1 MACIDINRLSELFSA
16 SDVSINESQL
26 SAFGRYADLLVEWNE
41 KINLTAITDPK
52 GIEEK
57 HFLDSCLPLN
67 LFDIPSN
74 AAVIDVGTGAGFPGI
89 PFKIMRPDIS
99 LTLLDSLQKRIGFL
113 NAVLD
118 AVSLSAEAVHGRAED
133 MGKLSNMRE
142 QYDIAT
148 ARAVARLSVLS
159 EYCLPFVKVEGYFIA
174 LKGGDCSDEIDAS
187 LNAIGTLGGK
197 LEKAVEYQ
205 LPSGDRRTLVVI
217 KKIKPTLA
225 AYPRPKGKMNK
236 KPL

>member
-26 SAFGRYADLLVEWNE
+26 NAFGRYADLLVEWNE
-41 KINLTAITDPK
+41 KINLTAITDPE

-74 AAVIDVGTGAGFPGI
+74 AAVIDVGTGAGFPGL

-159 EYCLPFVKVEGYFIA
+159 EYCLPFVKVGGYFIA
-174 LKGGDCSDEIDAS
+174 LKGGDCRDEIDAS